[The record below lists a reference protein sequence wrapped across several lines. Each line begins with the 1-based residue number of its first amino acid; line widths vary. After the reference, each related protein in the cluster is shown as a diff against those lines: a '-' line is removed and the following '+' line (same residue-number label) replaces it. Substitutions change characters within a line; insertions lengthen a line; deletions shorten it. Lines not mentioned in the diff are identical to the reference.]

1 MVQTT
6 ISGLQ
11 SLLKEVPAAFISISP
26 EEAATPRP
34 GGKWSKLQLLG
45 HLCDSAINNMSRFIK
60 VQYEPQ
66 PLRLALYDQNEWMA
80 AQQYGSAAQEEVLA
94 LWVSLN
100 QAVLRVI
107 SSLTRD
113 QLQLVFLQESG
124 ETVTLQWLIEDYLEH
139 MKHHLGQIFP
149 GESLQSL

>member
-26 EEAATPRP
+26 EEAAAPRP

-45 HLCDSAINNMSRFIK
+45 HLCDSAVINLLRFIK

-80 AQQYGSAAQEEVLA
+80 AQQHGSATQEEVLA

-100 QAVLRVI
+100 QAILRVI
-107 SSLTRD
+107 SGLTSD
-113 QLQLVFLQESG
+113 QLRLVFLKESG

-149 GESLQSL
+149 DDSRSI